1 MPELI
6 GPSGFIALRV
16 IGGGLMFWVL
26 LAFLGFEKIDRVDL
40 PRFAA
45 CGLTGVAINQLC
57 FFNGLA
63 ITSPVHASLIMSVNP
78 VFVLVASYFILGI
91 EITKRKIIGIA
102 LGAIG
107 ATSLLLLSSGAGI
120 TMNGAS
126 IEGDA
131 LILVNALSY
140 GVYLVMVKPLMKK
153 YKPLTV
159 IAWVFLFGAMVAV
172 PVGYSELNEIDW
184 GVLELEHWQA
194 VVFVVV
200 GTTFLAYLLNI
211 AALGMVEPTVVSI
224 YIYLQPL
231 IVTGLSICLVY
242 MGYAHYSESL
252 NFKTIVA
259 ASAIFI
265 GVWLVS
271 VPRDWLKERIKV

>member
-1 MPELI
+1 
-6 GPSGFIALRV
+6 
-16 IGGGLMFWVL
+16 MFWVL
-26 LAFLGFEKIDRVDL
+26 LAFLGFEKIARVDL
-40 PRFAA
+40 PRFAV
-45 CGLTGVAINQLC
+45 CGLTGVAVNQLC

-78 VFVLVASYFILGI
+78 IFVLVASYFILGI
-91 EITKRKIIGIA
+91 EITKRKLIGIA

-172 PVGYSELNEIDW
+172 PVGYSELTEIDW

-231 IVTGLSICLVY
+231 IVTGLSICLAY